1 MIIRTLKEQDYIL
14 LQRHLSQMAFVQPY
28 DASYTIP
35 LNVDDSCYH
44 LRLQLGRG
52 FKVAALQAVK
62 IDRRGSEQEYIL
74 ITGGQIL
81 SALLE
86 LYLYQNIRKKQAV
99 S

>member
-1 MIIRTLKEQDYIL
+1 MIIRTLKEEDYIL
-14 LQRHLSQMAFVQPY
+14 LQRHLSQTAFIQPY
-28 DASYTIP
+28 DASYTVP
-35 LNVDDSCYH
+35 LTVDGSLYH
-44 LRLQLGRG
+44 LRLQLGKG

-62 IDRRGSEQEYIL
+62 ISRGDEQEYTL
-74 ITGGQIL
+74 IAGGQIL

>member
-14 LQRHLSQMAFVQPY
+14 LQRQLSQTAFVQPY

-44 LRLQLGRG
+44 LRLQLSRG

-62 IDRRGSEQEYIL
+62 IDRRSLEPQYTIN
-74 ITGGQIL
+74 TCGQVL
-81 SALLE
+81 AALLE

>member
-1 MIIRTLKEQDYIL
+1 MRKLQKLAPTKESF
-14 LQRHLSQMAFVQPY
+14 HPG
-28 DASYTIP
+28 P
-35 LNVDDSCYH
+35 LPSHKSVRLHAHVDGSCYH

-62 IDRRGSEQEYIL
+62 IDRRGSEQEYTL